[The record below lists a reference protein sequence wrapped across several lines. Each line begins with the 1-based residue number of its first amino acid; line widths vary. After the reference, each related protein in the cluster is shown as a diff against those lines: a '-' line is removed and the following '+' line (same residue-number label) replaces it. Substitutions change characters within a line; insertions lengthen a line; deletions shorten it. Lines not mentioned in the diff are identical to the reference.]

1 MKKYSDILK
10 KTKMNKSKKY
20 KIPYGWVL
28 LKKSD
33 NNSILVD
40 QNKDDYSIEYI
51 EEMLEQNRQY
61 ELYLK
66 NITRLLNY
74 KIDEYEKENIDY
86 CVEEILEELGYYDDE
101 SEEVINCEEIQENSD
116 YEYSD

>member
-10 KTKMNKSKKY
+10 KQKSNKTKKY

-28 LKKSD
+28 LRKGE
-33 NNSILVD
+33 NNTICVE

-51 EEMLEQNRQY
+51 EEMTENNRQY
-61 ELYLK
+61 ELYIK

-74 KIDEYEKENIDY
+74 KIDEYEKENIGY
-86 CVEEILEELGYYDDE
+86 NVEEILEELGYYDDE
-101 SEEVINCEEIQENSD
+101 NEEFYNEEIQDNSD